1 MHRSTTDRIVDYLI
15 TALLILVGVTALL
28 PLVNTLAIS
37 LSDKAAV
44 SGGMVGLLPVG
55 FNLDAYGFI
64 LRDNKFWQAFSV
76 SVLRVLLGGVLNFV
90 LAVLT
95 AFPLSRSV
103 KAFPARNV
111 FMWLFVFGMILNVG
125 IVPWYLTVSGYG
137 LLDTIWA
144 LVLPG
149 AVPIWSVI
157 LLMNFFRS
165 IPQRA
170 GRGRAHRRRQS
181 VAIAVE
187 HLPADIAARTGDDY
201 ALQHRGSLEF
211 LLRRADSD
219 EQPRQLP
226 VADLHPAVGDRRP
239 TRTSRRAG
247 AVDVAALQQH
257 AQRRQALCGD
267 DSDPARLPALT
278 AILCARNYVGC
289 GEGIALSSV
298 MSLRGSNF

>member
-165 IPQRA
+165 IPK
-170 GRGRAHRRRQS
+170 
-181 VAIAVE
+181 E
-187 HLPADIAARTGDDY
+187 LDEAARIDG
-201 ALQHRGSLEF
+201 ANPWQ
-211 LLRRADSD
+211 LLWSIY
-219 EQPRQLP
+219 LP
-226 VADLHPAVGDRRP
+226 
-239 TRTSRRAG
+239 TS
-247 AVDVAALQQH
+247 
-257 AQRRQALCGD
+257 
-267 DSDPARLPALT
+267 LPALAT
-278 AILCARNYVGC
+278 ITLFSIVGHWNSFFDGLILMNNPDNYPLQTYIQQLVIADRPALHG
-289 GEGIALSSV
+289 GQAQLMSQLSNNTLNAAKLFVAMIPILLVYPLLQRYFVRGIMLGAV
-298 MSLRGSNF
+298 KE